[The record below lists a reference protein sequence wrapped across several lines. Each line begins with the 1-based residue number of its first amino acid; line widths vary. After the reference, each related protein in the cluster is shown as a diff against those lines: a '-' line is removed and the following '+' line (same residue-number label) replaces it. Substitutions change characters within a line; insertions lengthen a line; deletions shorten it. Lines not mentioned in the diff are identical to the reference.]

1 MRPVHPTPS
10 EDRVRVGARLRASR
24 QAQRLTIE
32 QLASA
37 TSLTKGFISRVE
49 RDEASPSV
57 ATLVTICQVLSLPIG
72 SLFEGAET
80 EVVKM
85 ADAPLINMGGR
96 GAVERMITPRG
107 QSHVQVLRS
116 TLQPGANGGDELYTI
131 NCDVEVVHVINGEVD
146 VRFSDKTVSLSAGDT
161 LTFAGHELHSWRNT
175 GTSIA
180 EILWTLVPAAWSGTV

>member
-1 MRPVHPTPS
+1 MRPLHPTPS

-37 TSLTKGFISRVE
+37 TNLTKGFVSRVE
-49 RDEASPSV
+49 RDETSPSV

-72 SLFEGAET
+72 SLFKGAET
-80 EVVKM
+80 EVVKL

-131 NCDVEVVHVINGEVD
+131 NCDVEVVHVITGEVD
-146 VRFSDKTVSLSAGDT
+146 VRFSDKTVSLSGGDT
-161 LTFAGHELHSWRNT
+161 LTFSGHELHSWRNT
-175 GTSIA
+175 GSSIA

>member
-1 MRPVHPTPS
+1 MRPLHPTPS

-37 TSLTKGFISRVE
+37 TNLTKGFISRVE
-49 RDEASPSV
+49 RDETSPSV

-80 EVVKM
+80 EVVKL

-131 NCDVEVVHVINGEVD
+131 NCDVEVVHVITGEVD
-146 VRFSDKTVSLSAGDT
+146 VRFSDKTVSLSGGDT
-161 LTFAGHELHSWRNT
+161 LTFSGHELHSWRNT
-175 GTSIA
+175 GSSIT

>member
-37 TSLTKGFISRVE
+37 TNLTKGFISRVE
-49 RDEASPSV
+49 RDETSPSV

-80 EVVKM
+80 EVVKL

-116 TLQPGANGGDELYTI
+116 TLQPGADGGDELYTI
-131 NCDVEVVHVINGEVD
+131 NCDVEVVHVINGKVD

-161 LTFAGHELHSWRNT
+161 LTFSGHELHSWRNM
-175 GTSIA
+175 GPSIA
-180 EILWTLVPAAWSGTV
+180 EVLWTLVPAAWSGTV

>member
-1 MRPVHPTPS
+1 MRPLHPTPS

-37 TSLTKGFISRVE
+37 TNLTKGFVSRVE
-49 RDEASPSV
+49 RDETSPSV

-72 SLFEGAET
+72 SLFKEAET
-80 EVVKM
+80 EVVKL

-131 NCDVEVVHVINGEVD
+131 NCDVEVVHVITGEVD
-146 VRFSDKTVSLSAGDT
+146 VRFSDKTVSLSGGDT
-161 LTFAGHELHSWRNT
+161 LTFSGHELHSWRNT
-175 GTSIA
+175 GSSIA

>member
-1 MRPVHPTPS
+1 MRPLHPTPS

-37 TSLTKGFISRVE
+37 TNLTKGFISRVE
-49 RDEASPSV
+49 RDETSPSV

-72 SLFEGAET
+72 SLFKGAET
-80 EVVKM
+80 EVVKL

-131 NCDVEVVHVINGEVD
+131 NCDVEVVHVITGEVD
-146 VRFSDKTVSLSAGDT
+146 VRFSDKTVSLSGGDT
-161 LTFAGHELHSWRNT
+161 LTFSGHELHSWRNT
-175 GTSIA
+175 GSSIA

>member
-1 MRPVHPTPS
+1 MRAVHPTPS

-32 QLASA
+32 QLATA

-49 RDEASPSV
+49 RDETSPSV

-72 SLFEGAET
+72 SLFAGAET
-80 EVVKM
+80 EVVKL
-85 ADAPLINMGGR
+85 ADAPLINMGGQ
-96 GAVERMITPRG
+96 GVIERMITPRG

-116 TLQPGANGGDELYTI
+116 TLQPGADGGDELYTI
-131 NCDVEVVHVINGEVD
+131 NCNVEVVHVINGEVD
-146 VRFSDKTVSLSAGDT
+146 VRFTDKTVCLSAGDT
-161 LTFAGHELHSWRNT
+161 LTFSGHELHSWRNT

>member
-1 MRPVHPTPS
+1 MRPLHPTPS

-37 TSLTKGFISRVE
+37 TNLTKGFISRVE
-49 RDEASPSV
+49 RDETSPSV

-72 SLFEGAET
+72 SLFKEAET
-80 EVVKM
+80 EVVKL

-131 NCDVEVVHVINGEVD
+131 NCDVEVVHVITGEVD
-146 VRFSDKTVSLSAGDT
+146 VRFSDKTVSLSGGDT
-161 LTFAGHELHSWRNT
+161 LTFSGHELHSWRNT
-175 GTSIA
+175 GSSIT

>member
-1 MRPVHPTPS
+1 MRAVHPTPS

-32 QLASA
+32 QLATA

-49 RDEASPSV
+49 RDETSPSV

-72 SLFEGAET
+72 SLFAGAET
-80 EVVKM
+80 EVVKL
-85 ADAPLINMGGR
+85 ADAPLINMGGQ
-96 GAVERMITPRG
+96 GVIERMITPRG

-116 TLQPGANGGDELYTI
+116 TLQPGADGGNELYTI

-146 VRFSDKTVSLSAGDT
+146 VRFTDKTVCLSAGDT
-161 LTFAGHELHSWRNT
+161 LTFSGHELHSWRNT

>member
-37 TSLTKGFISRVE
+37 TNLTKGFISRVE
-49 RDEASPSV
+49 RDETSPSV

-80 EVVKM
+80 EVVTL

-116 TLQPGANGGDELYTI
+116 TLQPGADGGDELYTI
-131 NCDVEVVHVINGEVD
+131 NCDVEVVHVINGKVD

-161 LTFAGHELHSWRNT
+161 LTFSGHELHSWRNT
-175 GTSIA
+175 GPSIS

>member
-1 MRPVHPTPS
+1 MRAVHPTPS
-10 EDRVRVGARLRASR
+10 QDRVRVGARLRASR
-24 QAQRLTIE
+24 QAQGLTIE
-32 QLASA
+32 QLADA

-49 RDEASPSV
+49 RDETSPSV

-80 EVVKM
+80 EVVKL

-116 TLQPGANGGDELYTI
+116 TLQPGADGGDDLYTI
-131 NCDVEVVHVINGEVD
+131 NCDVEVVHVISGAMD
-146 VRFSDKTVSLSAGDT
+146 VRFSDKTVNLAAGDT
-161 LTFAGHELHSWRNT
+161 LTFSGRELHSWRNT
-175 GTSIA
+175 GTGVA
-180 EILWTLVPAAWSGTV
+180 EVLWTLVPAAWSGSV

>member
-1 MRPVHPTPS
+1 MRPLHPTPS

-37 TSLTKGFISRVE
+37 TNLTKGFISRVE
-49 RDEASPSV
+49 RDETSPSV

-80 EVVKM
+80 EVVKL

-131 NCDVEVVHVINGEVD
+131 NCDVEVVHVITGEVD
-146 VRFSDKTVSLSAGDT
+146 VRFSDKTVSLSGGDT
-161 LTFAGHELHSWRNT
+161 LTFSGHELHSWRNT
-175 GTSIA
+175 GSSIA